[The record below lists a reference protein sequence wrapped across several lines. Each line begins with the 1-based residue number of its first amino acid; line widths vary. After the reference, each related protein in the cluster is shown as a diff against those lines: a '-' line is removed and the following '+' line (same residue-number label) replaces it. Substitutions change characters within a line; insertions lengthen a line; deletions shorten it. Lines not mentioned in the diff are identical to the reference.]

1 MCECVCV
8 RVRFSI
14 VFLFLFHQ
22 ILIYV
27 VCVSVCLFVGVEQ
40 NGGGMVWACMDKAIV
55 VERKNTISVRQ
66 LVAVCV

>member
-1 MCECVCV
+1 MCECVCPCAFFHC
-8 RVRFSI
+8 FS
-14 VFLFLFHQ
+14 LPFHQ

-27 VCVSVCLFVGVEQ
+27 VCVTVCLFVGVEQ

>member
-1 MCECVCV
+1 M
-8 RVRFSI
+8 
-14 VFLFLFHQ
+14 LF
-22 ILIYV
+22 
-27 VCVSVCLFVGVEQ
+27 VCLFVGVEQ